1 MEALLAVVYEDEA
14 NLDCPKVIA
23 IADTY
28 EDIAEKVSAEAKEVG
43 DRNVY
48 VFRPEKVFKLSFALE
63 EVESEG

>member
-1 MEALLAVVYEDEA
+1 METLLAVVYEDEV

-28 EDIAEKVSAEAKEVG
+28 GEIAEKVSAEAKEVG

-63 EVESEG
+63 EVGDE